1 MTVAE
6 FLIRVL
12 PGAVGAVSGIT
23 ALVMNVRYQRWSKR
37 VDITNTFLARFEGL
51 ARDMA
56 LVSKGDLQELDFWR
70 RFWHLQ
76 QEQFVLWRKGLVDDD
91 LYRIWMNYRREEWK
105 ENSTLQ
111 ERSYRQS
118 FEAVASALLP
128 EFREFLTRVVFSEQQ
143 PFKDFKRAKTP
154 GLRRLRVAGRRSRQ
168 AE

>member
-1 MTVAE
+1 M
-6 FLIRVL
+6 
-12 PGAVGAVSGIT
+12 SGIT

-91 LYRIWMNYRREEWK
+91 
-105 ENSTLQ
+105 
-111 ERSYRQS
+111 
-118 FEAVASALLP
+118 
-128 EFREFLTRVVFSEQQ
+128 
-143 PFKDFKRAKTP
+143 
-154 GLRRLRVAGRRSRQ
+154 
-168 AE
+168 